1 MTPTQPSFSVQ
12 LRRASGMLVLLSAL
26 TIFAFYFTE
35 RYRIAFN
42 GAASECLRASVFLI
56 DSWDKSVA
64 TGQLVAF
71 KMTKDIPIAG
81 KGATWVKKVVAMPGQ
96 TVQVGHESVSVG
108 SVRYPLQTSYVL
120 SKLGMKFED
129 VKPEWQLSQNQIFL
143 LGETL
148 TSFDSRFWG
157 PIESEEIVGKA
168 YAIF

>member
-1 MTPTQPSFSVQ
+1 MTPIQPSFSAQ
-12 LRRASGMLVLLSAL
+12 LRRASGMLVLLSSMTL
-26 TIFAFYFTE
+26 FAFYFIE

-42 GAASECLRASVFLI
+42 GAASDCLRVNVLLI
-56 DSWDKSVA
+56 DSWDKSFA
-64 TGQLVAF
+64 NGQLVAF
-71 KMTKDIPIAG
+71 KMTKDIPIGG

-96 TVQVGHESVSVG
+96 TVQVGHEFVSVD
-108 SVRYPLQTSYVL
+108 STRYPLQTSYVL

-157 PIESEEIVGKA
+157 PIESEDIVGKA